1 MKKLV
6 VLLATFL
13 LAGSALAATSPRD
26 ANGTPITCPRVQKA
40 LPLPPLAENDA
51 GTAPRSNTRAAP
63 VSPRPQSTTAKGGSA
78 PRWNNL
84 LPGMYR

>member
-6 VLLATFL
+6 VLLAAFL
-13 LAGSALAATSPRD
+13 FASAAFAGTSPRD

-40 LPLPPLAENDA
+40 LPLPPLVENDA
-51 GTAPRSNTRAAP
+51 GTASRSNSRAAP
-63 VSPRPQSTTAKGGSA
+63 VSVRPKSTTAKGGSA